1 MEKTHNVVSGRPRS
15 GEQALEAQL
24 WHSED
29 PMRLRSAAPAA
40 ASRGSARRRGGR
52 AHSPPHP
59 QRRRVPAASPWQ
71 PEAAGQAVWRWRG
84 RSALNCLSSRAAG
97 GPGPRERG
105 GVWRG
110 PSGRAGL
117 AVTPAYLLPGPPTS
131 RESAAQRS
139 AGNPPR
145 PLPTPF
151 SPACPRGAG
160 DPDRQL
166 VRRGWP

>member
-15 GEQALEAQL
+15 GEQAQL

-29 PMRLRSAAPAA
+29 PMKLRTAAPAA